1 MTAIAMRKKLVSYL
15 QVAEEKK
22 IKAIYALM
30 QSDIEQ
36 EEGRID
42 IKQYN
47 KELAEAEAEFA
58 QGDYISHAAMKRD
71 IRRW

>member
-1 MTAIAMRKKLVSYL
+1 MRKKLVSYL

-36 EEGRID
+36 EEDRID